1 MKYIKFLV
9 SVLLMLL
16 AIILIVENL
25 EELSKTLLLRV
36 DFLFWAR
43 ETPPMAFYL
52 VIIMVFLL
60 GIFVAGFYGI
70 VERFKLRKQIRLLSK
85 ENKEKDR
92 ELNSFRNLP
101 IVEDKIEDKELLEA
115 DQAQVLANDK

>member
-1 MKYIKFLV
+1 
-9 SVLLMLL
+9 
-16 AIILIVENL
+16 
-25 EELSKTLLLRV
+25 
-36 DFLFWAR
+36 
-43 ETPPMAFYL
+43 L

>member
-1 MKYIKFLV
+1 MKHMKFII
-9 SVLLMLL
+9 SLLGMLL

-25 EELSKTLLLRV
+25 EQLSKTLILKV
-36 DFLFWAR
+36 DLFFWAH

-60 GIFVAGFYGI
+60 GIFIAGFYGI
-70 VERFKLRKQIRLLSK
+70 VERFRLKKRINILSRENRK
-85 ENKEKDR
+85 KDR

-101 IVEDKIEDKELLEA
+101 IGENKIEDKGLVKG
-115 DQAQVLANDK
+115 DQG